1 MEEPE
6 RWAKG
11 VGLRLGPIFP
21 TAKEKEDVLRL
32 LYTYRDLNGGDLTD
46 FFSLHPTPHRPHETK
61 NQAHRLINSM
71 RKDQRLVHPKL

>member
-1 MEEPE
+1 MEELE

-11 VGLRLGPIFP
+11 VGLRLGPIVP

-46 FFSLHPTPHRPHETK
+46 LPCTDLIVHR
-61 NQAHRLINSM
+61 
-71 RKDQRLVHPKL
+71 VKLLPGTRPVSVK